1 MDQTPRKIADSFVE
15 TEIDDEVVVL
25 RLADGDIFS
34 LVGTSLDV
42 WKSIDGQKSA
52 ADIAAGLSKLHDAPA
67 DTVAD
72 DVAGFIAEL
81 QDAGFVDWA

>member
-34 LVGTSLDV
+34 LVGTSLEV
-42 WKSIDGQKSA
+42 WKSIDGRKSA
-52 ADIAAGLSKLHDAPA
+52 ADIAAELSKLHDATV

-81 QDAGFVDWA
+81 KDAGFVDWA

>member
-34 LVGTSLDV
+34 LVGTSLEV
-42 WKSIDGQKSA
+42 WKSIDGQKST
-52 ADIAAGLSKLHDAPA
+52 ADIAAELSKLHDAPA

-72 DVAGFIAEL
+72 DVAGFIGEL
-81 QDAGFVDWA
+81 KDAGFVDWA

>member
-34 LVGTSLDV
+34 LVGTSLEV
-42 WKSIDGQKSA
+42 WKSIDGQKS
-52 ADIAAGLSKLHDAPA
+52 
-67 DTVAD
+67 T
-72 DVAGFIAEL
+72 AET
-81 QDAGFVDWA
+81 